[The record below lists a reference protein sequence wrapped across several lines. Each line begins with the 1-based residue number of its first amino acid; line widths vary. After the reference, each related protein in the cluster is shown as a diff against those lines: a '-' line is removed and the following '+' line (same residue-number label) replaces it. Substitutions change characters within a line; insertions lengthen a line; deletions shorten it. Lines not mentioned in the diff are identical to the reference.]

1 MYEQELKAL
10 NNGKQFVEMFNYGE
24 IDLTK
29 NNGSTRNK
37 NAFKMRSNS
46 QLVGKDDYNVAA
58 QASHDWVDPQ
68 LTQPRRGMRKIQA

>member
-1 MYEQELKAL
+1 
-10 NNGKQFVEMFNYGE
+10 MFNYGE

-46 QLVGKDDYNVAA
+46 QLVGKDDYDVGAK
-58 QASHDWVDPQ
+58 ASHDWVDPQ
-68 LTQPRRGMRKIQA
+68 LT

>member
-1 MYEQELKAL
+1 
-10 NNGKQFVEMFNYGE
+10 MFNYGE

-46 QLVGKDDYNVAA
+46 QLVSKDDYNVGA
-58 QASHDWVDPQ
+58 QASHDFVDPQ
-68 LTQPRRGMRKIQA
+68 LT